1 MPYADPA
8 RQRECSRRHYANNK
22 PGYNMTRERCRA
34 AAIQLKRTV
43 LITSEQRWVS
53 PSEIRELC
61 RTHEC
66 CPTEAQTTWMFRRIT
81 QGIPGSEVG
90 GVFLSASPFAPK
102 PAYGLKLERL
112 QDQWAR
118 AEFLRRFPTLLK
130 RRAHQPKVELLILEL
145 TIRSIAVYGN

>member
-8 RQRECSRRHYANNK
+8 MQREASRRHYAHNK
-22 PGYNMTRERCRA
+22 PGYNMGRERCRT
-34 AAIQLKRTV
+34 AAIELKRTV
-43 LITSEQRWVS
+43 LLASERRWVS

-66 CPTEAQTTWMFRRIT
+66 GPTDAQTTWMFRRIT

-90 GVFLSASPFAPK
+90 GVFLGASPFAPK
-102 PAYGLKLERL
+102 PAYGPKLERPT
-112 QDQWAR
+112 DQWAR
-118 AEFLRRFPTLLK
+118 NEFLRRFPTLLK

-145 TIRSIAVYGN
+145 TIRSIQLGN